1 MFGKRFVAQSLT
13 MCGYRP
19 RVRMPL
25 FGYFTVVTPCL
36 FGVLFIVS
44 EAFDASPP
52 RMDVAAPIRLPGSR
66 VQVAVAS
73 SLPILTVRE
82 APPPPMWALT
92 STEDQIMAR
101 QNEPIKR
108 SVAKIAGG
116 PSKKPKRQV
125 QQERSRTRYVASAV
139 PNSYEAIG
147 RVW

>member
-1 MFGKRFVAQSLT
+1 MSIHCSKGRI
-13 MCGYRP
+13 RP

-25 FGYFTVVTPCL
+25 FGYFAVVTPCL
-36 FGVLFIVS
+36 FGVLLVVA
-44 EAFDASPP
+44 EAFDAAPP
-52 RMDVAAPIRLPGSR
+52 RMDVVAPIRLPGSR

-92 STEDQIMAR
+92 STENQIMAR

-108 SVAKIAGG
+108 SVARITGG
-116 PSKKPKRQV
+116 PSKKLNRQV
-125 QQERSRTRYVASAV
+125 RQVRPERGGTRYVASAA
-139 PNSYEAIG
+139 PNFYATIG

>member
-1 MFGKRFVAQSLT
+1 MSIHCSNGRI
-13 MCGYRP
+13 RP

-25 FGYFTVVTPCL
+25 FGYFAVVTPCL
-36 FGVLFIVS
+36 FGVLFVV
-44 EAFDASPP
+44 AGAVDAVPP
-52 RMDVAAPIRLPGSR
+52 RIDVAAPIRLPGSR
-66 VQVAVAS
+66 VQLAVAAS

-82 APPPPMWALT
+82 APPPPMWALS

-108 SVAKIAGG
+108 SAARIAAG
-116 PSKKPKRQV
+116 PSKKLKPQVRQV
-125 QQERSRTRYVASAV
+125 RQERSGTRYVASAA